1 MLIHLS
7 IRNYALIEQLEMRPH
22 PGLNVITGETGAG
35 KSIML
40 GAIGLL
46 LGERADK
53 RALMNET
60 EKCIVEATFDLTPY
74 HLEALF
80 DTYDLDYQDLTI
92 IRREI
97 SPAGKSRAFIND
109 TPVTL
114 DMLKTLGRRLIDIH
128 SQHDH
133 LLLGDGAYQLAL
145 LDTFAG
151 NESLLDE
158 YRRLFAHYR
167 STLQRYEQ
175 LKQQIEQ
182 QEQTLDYERFL
193 WQELQNAA
201 LEEGEQ
207 EQLEQRL
214 EKLEHAEA
222 IQQAAA
228 EALQALENE
237 EYGAES
243 VLSIVVEALK
253 RLRSYSEDFGE
264 LHERAESVLIEVREL
279 SRDITNAV
287 EEVEINPREVQR
299 IQERLDLLY
308 SLQKK
313 HKVND
318 EAQLIRRKQELERRI
333 EQASVSREE
342 LEALEQEIQKQKQ
355 QLHDLAMAL
364 RAQRQAQAKA
374 LAEALV
380 ALLQDLAMPHATVQ
394 VQVLPC
400 EALYEEGLDKVQLL
414 FSANKGIAP
423 GPLKAVASGGEF
435 SRLMLAIK
443 YLLAQKT
450 ALPTLILDEIDT
462 GISGETAMKVA
473 RMMAEMSKHHQLI
486 AITHLHQIAA
496 LADAHYYVYK
506 DEAGSRTFSRLKL
519 LSVEERVHEIAQMI
533 SGQQPS
539 PSALQSA
546 RELLAQNR
554 RP

>member
-22 PGLNVITGETGAG
+22 RGLNVITGETGAG

-53 RALMNET
+53 RALMNEA
-60 EKCIVEATFDLTPY
+60 EKCIVEATFDLAPY
-74 HLEALF
+74 HLESLF
-80 DTYDLDYQDLTI
+80 DMHDLDYQALTI

-97 SPAGKSRAFIND
+97 SPAGKSRAFVND

-114 DMLKTLGRRLIDIH
+114 DVLKALGRRLIDIH

-133 LLLGDGAYQLAL
+133 LLLGDGSYQLAL
-145 LDTFAG
+145 LDTFAS
-151 NESLLDE
+151 NTSLLEE
-158 YRRLFAHYR
+158 YRQLFTRYR
-167 STLQRYEQ
+167 AAVQHYEQ

-182 QEQTLDYERFL
+182 REQALDYERFL
-193 WQELQNAA
+193 WQELENAH

-222 IQQAAA
+222 IQQAAS
-228 EALQALENE
+228 EAVQALESE
-237 EYGAES
+237 EYGAET
-243 VLSIVVEALK
+243 VLLAAVEALK

-264 LHERAESVLIEVREL
+264 LHARAESVLIEVREL
-279 SRDITNAV
+279 SRDIADAV
-287 EEVEINPREVQR
+287 EDIEVNPREAQR

-313 HKVND
+313 HKVNS
-318 EAQLIRRKQELERRI
+318 EAQLIQRKEELAQRI

-342 LEALEQEIQKQKQ
+342 LEALEEDIRRQKK
-355 QLHDLAMAL
+355 QLHELAMAL
-364 RAQRQAQAKA
+364 RIRRQEHAAP

-380 ALLQDLAMPHATVQ
+380 ALLQDLAMPHATVE
-394 VQVLPC
+394 VHVTPC
-400 EALYEEGLDKVQLL
+400 EEFHDGGLDKVQLL

-473 RMMAEMSKHHQLI
+473 RMMAEMSKQHQLI

-519 LSVEERVHEIAQMI
+519 LSPDERVHEIAQMI

-546 RELLAQNR
+546 RELLAQSR
-554 RP
+554 KY

>member
-279 SRDITNAV
+279 SRDIANAV

-374 LAEALV
+374 LAQALV

>member
-114 DMLKTLGRRLIDIH
+114 DVLKILGRRLIDIH

-133 LLLGDGAYQLAL
+133 LLLGDDAYQLAL

-151 NESLLDE
+151 NDSLLDE
-158 YRRLFAHYR
+158 YRRLFTHYR
-167 STLQRYEQ
+167 SILQRYEQ

-182 QEQTLDYERFL
+182 QEQALDYERFL

-243 VLSIVVEALK
+243 VLSVVVEALK

-264 LHERAESVLIEVREL
+264 LYERAESVLIEVREL
-279 SRDITNAV
+279 SRDIANAV

-313 HKVND
+313 HKVHD

-342 LEALEQEIQKQKQ
+342 LEALEQEIRKQKQ

-380 ALLQDLAMPHATVQ
+380 ALLQDMAMPHATVQ

-400 EALYEEGLDKVQLL
+400 EALYEEGLDKLQLL

-423 GPLKAVASGGEF
+423 GPLKEVASGGEF

>member
-53 RALMNET
+53 IALMNET

-279 SRDITNAV
+279 SRDIANAV

-318 EAQLIRRKQELERRI
+318 EAQLIRRRQELERRI

-342 LEALEQEIQKQKQ
+342 LEALEQEIRKQKK

-374 LAEALV
+374 LAQALV

-533 SGQQPS
+533 SGHQPS

>member
-22 PGLNVITGETGAG
+22 RGLNVITGETGAG

-53 RALMNET
+53 KALMNEA
-60 EKCIVEATFDLTPY
+60 EKCIVEATFDLAPY
-74 HLEALF
+74 QLEALF
-80 DTYDLDYQDLTI
+80 EEHDLDYQALTI
-92 IRREI
+92 VRREI
-97 SPAGKSRAFIND
+97 SPAGKSRAFVND

-114 DMLKTLGRRLIDIH
+114 EVLKALGRRLIDIH

-133 LLLGDGAYQLAL
+133 LLLGEGAYQLAL

-151 NESLLDE
+151 NGALLDE
-158 YRRLFAHYR
+158 YRRRFAHYR
-167 STLQRYEQ
+167 TTLQRYEV
-175 LKQQIEQ
+175 LKQQIER
-182 QEQTLDYERFL
+182 QEQALDYERFL
-193 WQELQNAA
+193 WQELEKAQ

-228 EALQALENE
+228 EAMQALENE

-243 VLSIVVEALK
+243 VLLTAVEALK

-279 SRDITNAV
+279 SRDIADAV
-287 EEVEINPREVQR
+287 EEVEVNPREVQR

-313 HKVND
+313 HKVNS
-318 EAQLIRRKQELERRI
+318 EAELLQRKEELARRI

-342 LEALEQEIQKQKQ
+342 LEALEEDIKRQEKQLQ
-355 QLHDLAMAL
+355 EMAL
-364 RAQRQAQAKA
+364 TLRARRREHAPP

-380 ALLQDLAMPHATVQ
+380 NLLQELAMPHATVE
-394 VQVLPC
+394 VLVEPC
-400 EALYEEGLDKVQLL
+400 EVLYEGGLDRVQLL

-473 RMMAEMSKHHQLI
+473 RMMADMSKQHQLI

-519 LSVEERVHEIAQMI
+519 LSPEERVHEIAQMI

-546 RELLAQNR
+546 RELLAQSKR
-554 RP
+554 G